1 MKVVPLKSF
10 FKSIKTWLNKMKSS
24 FTNLYRI
31 YVVFILFCNNNSNND
46 NNNNN
51 NNININNNNNNNDNN
66 NNKNYLPS
74 KKKF

>member
-1 MKVVPLKSF
+1 MVES
-10 FKSIKTWLNKMKSS
+10 NKMKSS

-51 NNININNNNNNNDNN
+51 NNININNNNNE
-66 NNKNYLPS
+66 NYLPS